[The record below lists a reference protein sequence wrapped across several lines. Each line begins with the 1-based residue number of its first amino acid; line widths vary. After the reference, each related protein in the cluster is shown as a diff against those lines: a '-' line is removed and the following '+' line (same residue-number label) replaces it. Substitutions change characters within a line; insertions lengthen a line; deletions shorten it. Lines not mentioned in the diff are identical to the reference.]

1 MVFFKYASS
10 IVQDLWNLNWI
21 FSILPLAQGL
31 NLKAI
36 KTLEVS
42 GIRLNLLGLSLK
54 GFDCRHWE
62 VNPFGSRNQRGQMYQ
77 IYQDKYS
84 FFCLHE
90 ISLHCSRFLEKNVFF
105 LR

>member
-1 MVFFKYASS
+1 MGPTQRRKNAWYFLNIGTGS
-10 IVQDLWNLNWI
+10 IIQDLWNLYWI

-54 GFDCRHWE
+54 GIGR
-62 VNPFGSRNQRGQMYQ
+62 
-77 IYQDKYS
+77 
-84 FFCLHE
+84 
-90 ISLHCSRFLEKNVFF
+90 
-105 LR
+105 

>member
-1 MVFFKYASS
+1 MVCFKYASS
-10 IVQDLWNLNWI
+10 IVQDLWNLYWI

-62 VNPFGSRNQRGQMYQ
+62 VNPFGSRNQGGQMCQ

-84 FFCLHE
+84 FFCIYE
-90 ISLHCSRFLEKNVFF
+90 IFLRGSRFLEKTYFS
-105 LR
+105 